1 MINRIWNFIFIKFT
15 LINKYE
21 IKHCLKFEDHDP
33 LYIKWKLDE
42 QILDRQIVTD
52 SRYINRQLI
61 WLTIYQLVDSAQ
73 QIVSR

>member
-42 QILDRQIVTD
+42 
-52 SRYINRQLI
+52 
-61 WLTIYQLVDSAQ
+61 
-73 QIVSR
+73 